1 MKKGN
6 QNKDIKVWAYIIGY
20 GIAIAFL
27 LLPYAVDAAPTTNN
41 VDPIHGFNYKKHYK
55 KQKRHRIAVKLFNV
69 NNCRGKSFKNM

>member
-6 QNKDIKVWAYIIGY
+6 QNKDIKIWAYIIGY
-20 GIAIAFL
+20 GIALAFL
-27 LLPYAVDAAPTTNN
+27 LLPYAVDASENHYQR
-41 VDPIHGFNYKKHYK
+41 DPGFNYRKHYK